1 MIYLQLFWAFFQI
14 GLFSF
19 GGGYA
24 ALPLISQQV
33 ISTYHWISQNTFTDL
48 ITISQ
53 MTPGPIAV
61 NSSTFVGQYV
71 AHLPGALIATF
82 GCILPSC
89 ILVSLLA
96 YFYVKYKDMKV
107 MKIILSYLRPAVVS
121 MIAISGISILIS
133 SFFKDSLIGVSY
145 IRYHAIIVFIICLIL
160 LRKYK
165 LNPILVMVLAG
176 ISEVA
181 IQILQEER
189 ECIFIIQVVTLLLCI
204 AKQQKKLRNILKR
217 GCQLRNVVK

>member
-71 AHLPGALIATF
+71 AHLPGALIATI

-107 MKIILSYLRPAVVS
+107 MKTILSYLRPASIDVQLRTSEHRS
-121 MIAISGISILIS
+121 MYSYVRLSIDRCTATTSDI
-133 SFFKDSLIGVSY
+133 D
-145 IRYHAIIVFIICLIL
+145 RCTL
-160 LRKYK
+160 LRLSIIDVQY
-165 LNPILVMVLAG
+165 VL
-176 ISEVA
+176 
-181 IQILQEER
+181 
-189 ECIFIIQVVTLLLCI
+189 
-204 AKQQKKLRNILKR
+204 
-217 GCQLRNVVK
+217 

>member
-14 GLFSF
+14 GLLSF

-71 AHLPGALIATF
+71 SHLPGALIATL

-89 ILVSLLA
+89 VIVSLLA
-96 YFYVKYKDMKV
+96 YLYVKYKNMEV
-107 MKIILSYLRPAVVS
+107 MKTILAYLRPAVVS

-133 SFFKDSLIGVSY
+133 SFFKDSMIGISY
-145 IRYHAIIVFIICLIL
+145 LRYHAIIVFVICLIL

-165 LNPILVMVLAG
+165 MNPILVMVLAG
-176 ISEVA
+176 ISEVL
-181 IQILQEER
+181 IQMI
-189 ECIFIIQVVTLLLCI
+189 
-204 AKQQKKLRNILKR
+204 
-217 GCQLRNVVK
+217 

>member
-14 GLFSF
+14 GLLSF

-71 AHLPGALIATF
+71 AHLPGALIATL

-89 ILVSLLA
+89 VIVSLLA
-96 YFYVKYKDMKV
+96 YVSTGKLTFVNDTDLIAGDHAAFTFQGGIGNIKY
-107 MKIILSYLRPAVVS
+107 
-121 MIAISGISILIS
+121 
-133 SFFKDSLIGVSY
+133 IGGTV
-145 IRYHAIIVFIICLIL
+145 RVQN
-160 LRKYK
+160 K
-165 LNPILVMVLAG
+165 LA
-176 ISEVA
+176 S
-181 IQILQEER
+181 
-189 ECIFIIQVVTLLLCI
+189 
-204 AKQQKKLRNILKR
+204 
-217 GCQLRNVVK
+217 

>member
-14 GLFSF
+14 GLLSF

-24 ALPLISQQV
+24 VTNHRWLTMSE
-33 ISTYHWISQNTFTDL
+33 FTDL

-71 AHLPGALIATF
+71 AHLPGALIATL

-89 ILVSLLA
+89 VIVSLLA
-96 YFYVKYKDMKV
+96 YLYVKYKNMEV
-107 MKIILSYLRPAVVS
+107 MKTILAYLRPAVVS

-133 SFFKDSLIGVSY
+133 SFFKESIIGISY
-145 IRYHAIIVFIICLIL
+145 IRYHAIIVFIICLLL

-176 ISEVA
+176 ISEVV
-181 IQILQEER
+181 IQI
-189 ECIFIIQVVTLLLCI
+189 I
-204 AKQQKKLRNILKR
+204 
-217 GCQLRNVVK
+217 

>member
-14 GLFSF
+14 GLLSF

-24 ALPLISQQV
+24 AMPLIQGQV
-33 ISTYHWISQNTFTDL
+33 VTSHGWLTMSEFTDHWISQNTFTDL

-71 AHLPGALIATF
+71 AHLPGALIATL

-89 ILVSLLA
+89 VIVSLLA
-96 YFYVKYKDMKV
+96 YLYVKYKNMEV
-107 MKIILSYLRPAVVS
+107 MKTILAYLRPAVVS

-133 SFFKDSLIGVSY
+133 SFFKES
-145 IRYHAIIVFIICLIL
+145 II
-160 LRKYK
+160 K
-165 LNPILVMVLAG
+165 
-176 ISEVA
+176 ISCNDCFCY
-181 IQILQEER
+181 L
-189 ECIFIIQVVTLLLCI
+189 F
-204 AKQQKKLRNILKR
+204 NIT
-217 GCQLRNVVK
+217 

>member
-24 ALPLISQQV
+24 ALPPLICQQV

-107 MKIILSYLRPAVVS
+107 MKTILSYLRPAVVS

-133 SFFKDSLIGVSY
+133 SFFKDSLIGISY
-145 IRYHAIIVFIICLIL
+145 IRYHAIIVFILCLIL

-165 LNPILVMVLAG
+165 MNPILVMVLAG
-176 ISEVA
+176 ISEVV
-181 IQILQEER
+181 IQMI
-189 ECIFIIQVVTLLLCI
+189 
-204 AKQQKKLRNILKR
+204 
-217 GCQLRNVVK
+217 

>member
-96 YFYVKYKDMKV
+96 YFYVKYRHMEGLQMV
-107 MKIILSYLRPAVVS
+107 LNTLRPAV
-121 MIAISGISILIS
+121 IALILTSGITILTQA
-133 SFFKDSLIGVSY
+133 FFQGSHIELQQINWIQGG
-145 IRYHAIIVFIICLIL
+145 IFIICMYLL
-160 LRKYK
+160 LRKK
-165 LNPILVMVLAG
+165 KDPIIVMLFAGVLNVIGSFLMG
-176 ISEVA
+176 I
-181 IQILQEER
+181 
-189 ECIFIIQVVTLLLCI
+189 
-204 AKQQKKLRNILKR
+204 
-217 GCQLRNVVK
+217 

>member
-107 MKIILSYLRPAVVS
+107 MKTIL
-121 MIAISGISILIS
+121 
-133 SFFKDSLIGVSY
+133 SY
-145 IRYHAIIVFIICLIL
+145 IRYHAIIVFILCLIL

-165 LNPILVMVLAG
+165 MNPILVMVLAG
-176 ISEVA
+176 ISEVV
-181 IQILQEER
+181 IQMI
-189 ECIFIIQVVTLLLCI
+189 
-204 AKQQKKLRNILKR
+204 
-217 GCQLRNVVK
+217 

>member
-1 MIYLQLFWAFFQI
+1 MIYIQLFYTFFKI
-14 GLFSF
+14 GLFGF

-24 ALPLISQQV
+24 MLSMIQGEVVTRYGWVSSQE
-33 ISTYHWISQNTFTDL
+33 FTD
-48 ITISQ
+48 IVAISQ

-107 MKIILSYLRPAVVS
+107 MKTILSYLRPAVVS

-133 SFFKDSLIGVSY
+133 SFFKDSLIGISY
-145 IRYHAIIVFIICLIL
+145 IRYHAIIVFILCLIL

-165 LNPILVMVLAG
+165 MNPILVMVLAG
-176 ISEVA
+176 ISEVV
-181 IQILQEER
+181 IQMI
-189 ECIFIIQVVTLLLCI
+189 
-204 AKQQKKLRNILKR
+204 
-217 GCQLRNVVK
+217 

>member
-14 GLFSF
+14 GLLSF

-71 AHLPGALIATF
+71 AHLPGALIATL
-82 GCILPSC
+82 GCILPSFRFFLYRSLSRR
-89 ILVSLLA
+89 LVYFITFMPFCQPLFSLSAFFTL
-96 YFYVKYKDMKV
+96 YF
-107 MKIILSYLRPAVVS
+107 PF
-121 MIAISGISILIS
+121 LIS
-133 SFFKDSLIGVSY
+133 FCPFCFDPLFF
-145 IRYHAIIVFIICLIL
+145 
-160 LRKYK
+160 
-165 LNPILVMVLAG
+165 
-176 ISEVA
+176 
-181 IQILQEER
+181 
-189 ECIFIIQVVTLLLCI
+189 
-204 AKQQKKLRNILKR
+204 
-217 GCQLRNVVK
+217 

>member
-71 AHLPGALIATF
+71 AHLPGALIATL

-89 ILVSLLA
+89 VIVSLLA
-96 YFYVKYKDMKV
+96 YLYVKYKNMEV
-107 MKIILSYLRPAVVS
+107 MKTILAYLRPAVVS
-121 MIAISGISILIS
+121 MIAIIGISYL
-133 SFFKDSLIGVSY
+133 
-145 IRYHAIIVFIICLIL
+145 RYHAMIVFVICLIL

-165 LNPILVMVLAG
+165 MNPILVMVLAG
-176 ISEVA
+176 ISEVV
-181 IQILQEER
+181 IQMI
-189 ECIFIIQVVTLLLCI
+189 
-204 AKQQKKLRNILKR
+204 
-217 GCQLRNVVK
+217 

>member
-71 AHLPGALIATF
+71 AHLPGALIATL

-89 ILVSLLA
+89 VIVSLLA
-96 YFYVKYKDMKV
+96 YLYVKYKNMEV
-107 MKIILSYLRPAVVS
+107 MKTILHLNKSGITVVMITHYMGEATHADRIIVMNGGKIWLDGTPHEVFQNAGLLKSIGLDVPQSTELMFKLREKGFRVPLAVLTEEECENILVDILSGKVE
-121 MIAISGISILIS
+121 
-133 SFFKDSLIGVSY
+133 
-145 IRYHAIIVFIICLIL
+145 RYV
-160 LRKYK
+160 
-165 LNPILVMVLAG
+165 
-176 ISEVA
+176 
-181 IQILQEER
+181 
-189 ECIFIIQVVTLLLCI
+189 
-204 AKQQKKLRNILKR
+204 
-217 GCQLRNVVK
+217 

>member
-1 MIYLQLFWAFFQI
+1 MIYIHLFWAFFQI

-71 AHLPGALIATF
+71 AHLPGALFATM
-82 GCILPSC
+82 GCILPS
-89 ILVSLLA
+89 IIIVSLLA
-96 YFYVKYKDMKV
+96 YLYVKYKEMNV
-107 MKIILSYLRPAVVS
+107 MKTVLSYLRPAVVS

-133 SFFKDSLIGVSY
+133 AFFKDSMIGISY
-145 IRYHAIIVFIICLIL
+145 LRYHAIIVFLICLFL

-165 LNPILVMVLAG
+165 MNPIIVMILAG
-176 ISEVA
+176 ISEVV
-181 IQILQEER
+181 IQMI
-189 ECIFIIQVVTLLLCI
+189 
-204 AKQQKKLRNILKR
+204 
-217 GCQLRNVVK
+217 

>member
-96 YFYVKYKDMKV
+96 YFYVKYK
-107 MKIILSYLRPAVVS
+107 
-121 MIAISGISILIS
+121 ISGSTYFYI
-133 SFFKDSLIGVSY
+133 DGVSY
-145 IRYHAIIVFIICLIL
+145 NTENGSRSENFSAARSFEVICGPVNKNFVARITLTQYRGAPASNATKISVSKNNGPFAIKASGQSSASYTINF
-160 LRKYK
+160 
-165 LNPILVMVLAG
+165 
-176 ISEVA
+176 
-181 IQILQEER
+181 
-189 ECIFIIQVVTLLLCI
+189 
-204 AKQQKKLRNILKR
+204 
-217 GCQLRNVVK
+217 

>member
-71 AHLPGALIATF
+71 AHLPGALIAT
-82 GCILPSC
+82 L
-89 ILVSLLA
+89 
-96 YFYVKYKDMKV
+96 YFTFMYPCFITCLFLC
-107 MKIILSYLRPAVVS
+107 KI
-121 MIAISGISILIS
+121 
-133 SFFKDSLIGVSY
+133 
-145 IRYHAIIVFIICLIL
+145 
-160 LRKYK
+160 
-165 LNPILVMVLAG
+165 
-176 ISEVA
+176 
-181 IQILQEER
+181 
-189 ECIFIIQVVTLLLCI
+189 
-204 AKQQKKLRNILKR
+204 
-217 GCQLRNVVK
+217 

>member
-1 MIYLQLFWAFFQI
+1 MIYLKLFWAFFQI

-33 ISTYHWISQNTFTDL
+33 ILIYHWISQDTFTDL

-71 AHLPGALIATF
+71 AHLPGALIATL

-96 YFYVKYKDMKV
+96 YLYVKYKNMKV
-107 MKIILSYLRPAVVS
+107 MKKILSYLRPAVVS
-121 MIAISGISILIS
+121 MIAISGLSILIS
-133 SFFKDSLIGVSY
+133 AFFKNSIIKISCL
-145 IRYHAIIVFIICLIL
+145 RYHAILVFVICLIL
-160 LRKYK
+160 LRKFK
-165 LNPILVMVLAG
+165 MNPILIMLLAG
-176 ISEVA
+176 ISEV
-181 IQILQEER
+181 
-189 ECIFIIQVVTLLLCI
+189 IIQSF
-204 AKQQKKLRNILKR
+204 
-217 GCQLRNVVK
+217 

>member
-82 GCILPSC
+82 GCIL
-89 ILVSLLA
+89 LA

-107 MKIILSYLRPAVVS
+107 MKTILSYLRPAVVS

-133 SFFKDSLIGVSY
+133 SFFKDSLIGISY
-145 IRYHAIIVFIICLIL
+145 IRYHAIIVFILCLIL

-165 LNPILVMVLAG
+165 MNPILVMVLAG
-176 ISEVA
+176 ISEVV
-181 IQILQEER
+181 IQMI
-189 ECIFIIQVVTLLLCI
+189 
-204 AKQQKKLRNILKR
+204 
-217 GCQLRNVVK
+217 

>member
-14 GLFSF
+14 GLLSF

-71 AHLPGALIATF
+71 AHLPGALIATL

-89 ILVSLLA
+89 VIVLA
-96 YFYVKYKDMKV
+96 
-107 MKIILSYLRPAVVS
+107 YLRPAVVS

-133 SFFKDSLIGVSY
+133 SFFKESIIGISY
-145 IRYHAIIVFIICLIL
+145 LRYHAMIVFVICLIL

-165 LNPILVMVLAG
+165 MNPILVMVLAG
-176 ISEVA
+176 ISEVV
-181 IQILQEER
+181 IQMI
-189 ECIFIIQVVTLLLCI
+189 
-204 AKQQKKLRNILKR
+204 
-217 GCQLRNVVK
+217 

>member
-96 YFYVKYKDMKV
+96 YFYVKYRHMEGLQMV
-107 MKIILSYLRPAVVS
+107 LNTLRPAV
-121 MIAISGISILIS
+121 IALILTSGITILTQA
-133 SFFKDSLIGVSY
+133 FFQGSHIELQQINWIQGG
-145 IRYHAIIVFIICLIL
+145 IFIICMYLL
-160 LRKYK
+160 LRKK
-165 LNPILVMVLAG
+165 KDPIIVMLFAGVLNVIG
-176 ISEVA
+176 SFFIS
-181 IQILQEER
+181 
-189 ECIFIIQVVTLLLCI
+189 
-204 AKQQKKLRNILKR
+204 
-217 GCQLRNVVK
+217 

>member
-1 MIYLQLFWAFFQI
+1 MIYLQLFLSFLKI
-14 GLFSF
+14 GAFSF

-24 ALPLISQQV
+24 AMPMIQQQV
-33 ISTYHWISQNTFTDL
+33 VDAYHWLSVSEFGDL
-48 ITISQ
+48 VTISQ
-53 MTPGPIAV
+53 MTPGPIAI
-61 NSSTFVGQYV
+61 NAATFVGIRVVGWQ
-71 AHLPGALIATF
+71 GALCATM
-82 GCILPSC
+82 GCVFPACVIVTV
-89 ILVSLLA
+89 IA

-176 ISEVA
+176 IREVV
-181 IQILQEER
+181 IQIL
-189 ECIFIIQVVTLLLCI
+189 
-204 AKQQKKLRNILKR
+204 
-217 GCQLRNVVK
+217 

>member
-1 MIYLQLFWAFFQI
+1 MIYLKLFWAFFQI
-14 GLFSF
+14 GLLSF

-61 NSSTFVGQYV
+61 NSSTFIGQYV
-71 AHLPGALIATF
+71 AHLPGALIATI

-89 ILVSLLA
+89 ILVSILA
-96 YFYVKYKDMKV
+96 FLYVKYKEMNVMKV
-107 MKIILSYLRPAVVS
+107 ILAYLRPAVVS

-133 SFFKDSLIGVSY
+133 AFFKDSMIQVSY
-145 IRYHAIIVFIICLIL
+145 LRYHAIIVFIICLVL

-165 LNPILVMVLAG
+165 MNPILVMILAG
-176 ISEVA
+176 ISEIV
-181 IQILQEER
+181 IQMI
-189 ECIFIIQVVTLLLCI
+189 
-204 AKQQKKLRNILKR
+204 
-217 GCQLRNVVK
+217 